1 MKAKSSI
8 RFCYYSVEP
17 NAIIYN
23 NMTMLQILEIKLKQN
38 IIVEI
43 NISTLCHQLTRPW
56 NNKWRKL
63 FKYSLFYFKRYNIN
77 CILHIKNIIIDDYDI
92 LSNAVFEPESFNNNN
107 FIQSIYITK
116 TQTKSSMF
124 HREFI
129 SKKGY
134 ILQDIFYRF
143 VIYDEVLKL
152 LKNAKQKIIIF
163 NQFILDDKFCKFI
176 LSLSENIDIEIITNN
191 NFTDFN
197 SENFMDTVFNIYQ
210 KKYLEINQKKCHKIL
225 QKENIKLTYFN
236 KQYIHA
242 NYIIIDNRICI
253 ITTFNFDYS
262 CCNKSTRTIEQAFIC
277 MDNVIIKKVKQHIKY
292 CLNNEINITV

>member
-1 MKAKSSI
+1 M
-8 RFCYYSVEP
+8 
-17 NAIIYN
+17 
-23 NMTMLQILEIKLKQN
+23 
-38 IIVEI
+38 
-43 NISTLCHQLTRPW
+43 TRPW
-56 NNKWRKL
+56 KNKWRKL

-92 LSNAVFEPESFNNNN
+92 LSNTIFEPESFNNNN

-124 HREFI
+124 YREFR

-176 LSLSENIDIEIITNN
+176 LSLTRFAFKMTLFSY
-191 NFTDFN
+191 
-197 SENFMDTVFNIYQ
+197 IYL
-210 KKYLEINQKKCHKIL
+210 KK
-225 QKENIKLTYFN
+225 IKTKL
-236 KQYIHA
+236 
-242 NYIIIDNRICI
+242 
-253 ITTFNFDYS
+253 
-262 CCNKSTRTIEQAFIC
+262 
-277 MDNVIIKKVKQHIKY
+277 
-292 CLNNEINITV
+292 